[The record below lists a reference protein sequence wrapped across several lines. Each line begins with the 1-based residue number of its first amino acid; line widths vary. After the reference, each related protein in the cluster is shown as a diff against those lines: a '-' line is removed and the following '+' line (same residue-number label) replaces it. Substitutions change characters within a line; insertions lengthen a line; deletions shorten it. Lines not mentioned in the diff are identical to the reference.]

1 MSALVDSPAVALEGL
16 HDALDIA
23 AALPLAC
30 LSSDEL
36 ANHLCSLQQV
46 RSRLEAQLCAATA
59 EAHTSGVAALDSQ
72 RTVAALVGGRT
83 RVDPAVIG
91 SDRAT
96 GVWLSRFRE
105 LVDAFAAGLI
115 ARCHI
120 QLLKA
125 KDNART
131 HSAMVESQTFFIEQ
145 AQLLEWSDFCA
156 VIEYWV
162 LAADPDGEEPKR
174 QIAAR
179 RLSMRRKGDGMT
191 TGSFDL
197 DPLGG
202 ALVRSALDQEAARL
216 LRAESDSPESPKAPP
231 LRSQAQRYAD
241 ALVNLVGRGARM
253 GGRTPAPLIHIVL
266 SERVAEDM
274 ITRLAC
280 EAGGASRP
288 DGVDPY
294 SLPISFDD
302 PDQRSELADGTPSH
316 PAIALAAVA
325 KSTLRRLVLTAES
338 EIADLGRSVRN
349 FPRHLKDALLAAA
362 RGRCDVSGRD
372 APFAWLEADHY
383 VPCSRG
389 GHTSLSNGRAKCR
402 PHNLEKRDEMPP

>member
-1 MSALVDSPAVALEGL
+1 LIDSPTKALEQL
-16 HDALDIA
+16 HDALDTSS
-23 AALPLAC
+23 ALPLTC

-59 EAHTSGVAALDSQ
+59 EAHASGVAALDSQ
-72 RTVAALVGGRT
+72 RSVAALVGART
-83 RVDPAVIG
+83 RVDPAVVG

-96 GVWLSRFRE
+96 GVWLTRFPE
-105 LVDAFAAGLI
+105 FANAFAVGLI
-115 ARCHI
+115 ARCHV

-145 AQLLEWSDFCA
+145 AQHLGWSDFCA
-156 VIEYWV
+156 VVEYWV

-174 QIAAR
+174 QVAAR
-179 RLSMRRKGDGMT
+179 RLSMRRKGDGMA

-197 DPLGG
+197 DPLAG
-202 ALVRSALDQEAARL
+202 ALVRSALGQEAARL
-216 LRAESDSPESPKAPP
+216 LRAESDNPASSEAPP
-231 LRSQAQRYAD
+231 LRSHAQRYVD
-241 ALVNLVGRGARM
+241 ALVNLVGRGARI
-253 GGRTPAPLIHIVL
+253 GGTIPAPLIHIVL
-266 SERVAEDM
+266 SQRVAEDM

-280 EAGGASRP
+280 EAKGALLP
-288 DGVDPY
+288 DDVDPY
-294 SLPISFDD
+294 SLPIGFGD
-302 PDQRSELADGTPSH
+302 PDQRSELADGTLIH
-316 PAIALAAVA
+316 PALALAAVA

-349 FPRHLKDALLAAA
+349 FPRYLKDALLAAA
-362 RGRCDVSGRD
+362 RGRCDVIGCD

-383 VPCSRG
+383 IPWSRG